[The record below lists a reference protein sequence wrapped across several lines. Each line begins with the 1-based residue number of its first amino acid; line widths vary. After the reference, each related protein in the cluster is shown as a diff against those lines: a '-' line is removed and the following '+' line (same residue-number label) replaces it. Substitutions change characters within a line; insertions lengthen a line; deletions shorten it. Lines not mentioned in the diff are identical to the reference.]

1 MSESYERWRMRQI
14 IMGLIFPP
22 TMPFVLIWL
31 AWRSLAKSAEDL
43 RVARRE
49 LAAYR
54 AAHRPA
60 SPQPAQAKGPHWD
73 GTKVV
78 YKSE

>member
-31 AWRSLAKSAEDL
+31 IWRSFAKSAEDL
-43 RVARRE
+43 RVARQQ
-49 LAAYR
+49 LAAHR
-54 AAHRPA
+54 AAHRD
-60 SPQPAQAKGPHWD
+60 Q
-73 GTKVV
+73 GTRPR
-78 YKSE
+78 YK